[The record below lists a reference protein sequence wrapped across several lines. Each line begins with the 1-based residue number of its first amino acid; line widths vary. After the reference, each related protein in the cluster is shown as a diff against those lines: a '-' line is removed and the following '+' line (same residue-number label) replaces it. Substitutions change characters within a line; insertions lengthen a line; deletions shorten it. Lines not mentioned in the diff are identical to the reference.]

1 MRLRVDKF
9 GRMIIPKPMRRRM
22 GIEPGTDVEV
32 REDGKELRVI
42 AVQDEPAV
50 IRKNGLLMCTAKP
63 LVDLDDAIR
72 QDREKRERH
81 IWGGSEE

>member
-22 GIEPGTDVEV
+22 GIEPGGDVEV
-32 REDGKELRVI
+32 QEEGMALRVT
-42 AVQDEPAV
+42 AVQEEPAV

-81 IWGGSEE
+81 VWGGPEQ